1 MESPD
6 PADRPR
12 SEQPRRPGQDP
23 SAGSSTG
30 STGTTGA
37 RGGGSSGTRGARGE
51 GSSGARGEG
60 SSGARGARGEGSDGA
75 PGGRGAGAGG
85 PGPGKKSAGERLGA
99 AGQRLGSAS
108 KKVGHASKVGASGFA
123 SISRKTAGVTGRV
136 GKATGRRIQGLT
148 GAQGARESGLSRL
161 IELGAVNA
169 AGDTAFAVSL
179 AGTVF
184 FAVPSEQARDR
195 VALFLLLT
203 MAPFALM
210 APLIGPILDRFRH
223 GRRWAIGATL
233 GLRGFLVWSLAAS
246 IHDSSTWLY
255 PAALGCLVASK
266 AYGVTRASA
275 VPRLLPKEITL
286 VTANSRI
293 SLAGVAGATI
303 GAGIA
308 GAFAAIGPEWSLRW
322 AALVYTVGLILAIRL
337 PSRVDSPAGEE
348 MTGSAGR
355 EARRRAITAAVSR
368 GIRCNLGL
376 RFVSGFLTMY
386 LAFLLRDKPI
396 AGLDGAIAAGAVI
409 AAAGIGNSLGTL
421 TGSLLK
427 ARKPEIV
434 VLVVLLADA
443 AVAVV
448 VAILY
453 GFPTLIVL
461 GLVAGLCSSLGK
473 LSLDAMIQR
482 DVPETVRTSVF
493 ARSETVLQLSWVI
506 GGGCGI
512 ILPLIPRLG
521 FGFLAAVLLVVI
533 FLVVRHKPA
542 PQPRTPNA
550 APSGPRTPSPH
561 EATRPVRRPGS
572 EDSRA
577 DAAARHPDA
586 DEFRADAAA
595 RRTDET
601 RAEGTVLTSPQD
613 PTRISEVRTRGP
625 RPDNSGRYTEPTV
638 ELRLDPHG
646 RPAPVGDSPS
656 TTGSPGTPAP
666 TGNRSPG
673 TSPTA
678 GRWWSGQ
685 PDDDDTVAEPT
696 TWSEE
701 PTVERTAEQPT
712 SGRRDPRPAEDPSPR
727 GGVAPNDETRVER
740 RPSFF
745 RRRNR

>member
-1 MESPD
+1 V
-6 PADRPR
+6 
-12 SEQPRRPGQDP
+12 
-23 SAGSSTG
+23 
-30 STGTTGA
+30 
-37 RGGGSSGTRGARGE
+37 
-51 GSSGARGEG
+51 
-60 SSGARGARGEGSDGA
+60 
-75 PGGRGAGAGG
+75 AGG
-85 PGPGKKSAGERLGA
+85 
-99 AGQRLGSAS
+99 
-108 KKVGHASKVGASGFA
+108 KVG
-123 SISRKTAGVTGRV
+123 R
-136 GKATGRRIQGLT
+136 ATGRRIRGLT
-148 GAQGARESGLSRL
+148 GAQGAGESGLSRL

-210 APLIGPILDRFRH
+210 APLIGPVLDRFRH

-246 IHDSSTWLY
+246 MNGSGSTWLY

-275 VPRLLPKEITL
+275 VPRLLPKEISL

-322 AALVYTVGLILAIRL
+322 AALVYTIGLVLAIRL
-337 PSRVDSPAGEE
+337 PNKVDSPAGKE
-348 MTGSAGR
+348 MTGTAGR
-355 EARRRAITAAVSR
+355 DARRRAITAAVAR

-386 LAFLLRDKPI
+386 LAFLLRDKPLSGI
-396 AGLDGAIAAGAVI
+396 DGALAAGAVI
-409 AAAGIGNSLGTL
+409 AAAGLGNSLGTL

-427 ARKPEIV
+427 ARKPEAV

-443 AVAVV
+443 T
-448 VAILY
+448 VAILVAVFY
-453 GFPTLIVL
+453 GFPILIAL

-512 ILPLIPRLG
+512 VLPLIPRLG
-521 FGFLAAVLLVVI
+521 FGFLAAVLLVVL
-533 FLVVRHKPA
+533 FLVVRMKPSSRPTA
-542 PQPRTPNA
+542 GPLKPGGLG
-550 APSGPRTPSPH
+550 GPRAGDSAGGPHAERPTSTSRTILTTSVAEQRANRQPS
-561 EATRPVRRPGS
+561 ERRS
-572 EDSRA
+572 D
-577 DAAARHPDA
+577 
-586 DEFRADAAA
+586 
-595 RRTDET
+595 
-601 RAEGTVLTSPQD
+601 
-613 PTRISEVRTRGP
+613 
-625 RPDNSGRYTEPTV
+625 EPTV
-638 ELRLDPHG
+638 ELKFDDQSG
-646 RPAPVGDSPS
+646 AQRPEQPV
-656 TTGSPGTPAP
+656 
-666 TGNRSPG
+666 
-673 TSPTA
+673 

-685 PDDDDTVAEPT
+685 PDEDDDETVADQAP
-696 TWSEE
+696 WADE
-701 PTVERTAEQPT
+701 PTVERD
-712 SGRRDPRPAEDPSPR
+712 RNLFNR
-727 GGVAPNDETRVER
+727 R
-740 RPSFF
+740 RPGGG
-745 RRRNR
+745 RPPR

>member
-1 MESPD
+1 MERPD
-6 PADRPR
+6 PADPRRPDA
-12 SEQPRRPGQDP
+12 PRRPGTDSSSGSSRGP
-23 SAGSSTG
+23 SAGSGPS
-30 STGTTGA
+30 
-37 RGGGSSGTRGARGE
+37 
-51 GSSGARGEG
+51 
-60 SSGARGARGEGSDGA
+60 
-75 PGGRGAGAGG
+75 AGPEAG
-85 PGPGKKSAGERLGA
+85 KASAGERLGSA
-99 AGQRLGSAS
+99 SKKIGSAG
-108 KKVGHASKVGASGFA
+108 KKVGHASKVGATGFA
-123 SISRKTAGVTGRV
+123 TASKKTAGVTGRM
-136 GKATGRRIQGLT
+136 GKATGRRIRGLT
-148 GAQGARESGLSRL
+148 SAQGAGESGLSRL

-184 FAVPSEQARDR
+184 FAVPSDQARDR

-246 IHDSSTWLY
+246 INDSSTWLY

-275 VPRLLPKEITL
+275 VPRLLPKDVTL

-293 SLAGVAGATI
+293 SLAGLVGATA

-308 GAFAAIGPEWSLRW
+308 GAFALIGPAWSLRW
-322 AALVYTVGLILAIRL
+322 AAVVYGIGLVLAIRL

-348 MTGSAGR
+348 MTGTEGR
-355 EARRRAITAAVSR
+355 EARRKAITAAVAR

-396 AGLDGAIAAGAVI
+396 SGIDGAIAAGAVI

-427 ARKPEIV
+427 ARKPEAV

-443 AVAVV
+443 IVAICVAV
-448 VAILY
+448 LY
-453 GFPTLIVL
+453 GFPMLIAL

-493 ARSETVLQLSWVI
+493 ARSETVLQLAWVI

-512 ILPLIPRLG
+512 VLPLIPRLG
-521 FGFLAAVLLVVI
+521 FGFLAAVLAVVV
-533 FLVVRHKPA
+533 FLVIRQKPGTET
-542 PQPRTPNA
+542 PRT
-550 APSGPRTPSPH
+550 APSSSGRSPSDSGPAASGGPENHREPPERH
-561 EATRPVRRPGS
+561 ETRPVTT
-572 EDSRA
+572 
-577 DAAARHPDA
+577 AR
-586 DEFRADAAA
+586 
-595 RRTDET
+595 TI
-601 RAEGTVLTSPQD
+601 LTSPTD
-613 PTRISEVRTRGP
+613 PTAIQRISDRRAGDSPTREG
-625 RPDNSGRYTEPTV
+625 SRYNEPTV
-638 ELRLDPHG
+638 ELRFDP
-646 RPAPVGDSPS
+646 ADD
-656 TTGSPGTPAP
+656 GTPRREVP
-666 TGNRSPG
+666 KDVQSDDSRRTDGQQV
-673 TSPTA
+673 

-685 PDDDDTVAEPT
+685 PDDDDTVQDEAPWSNDPT
-696 TWSEE
+696 L
-701 PTVERTAEQPT
+701 ERKP
-712 SGRRDPRPAEDPSPR
+712 GL
-727 GGVAPNDETRVER
+727 
-740 RPSFF
+740 F
-745 RRRNR
+745 RRRPGNRPPR

>member
-1 MESPD
+1 MDHPD

-12 SEQPRRPGQDP
+12 PR
-23 SAGSSTG
+23 A
-30 STGTTGA
+30 
-37 RGGGSSGTRGARGE
+37 
-51 GSSGARGEG
+51 
-60 SSGARGARGEGSDGA
+60 DGPA
-75 PGGRGAGAGG
+75 ANGRKEKLETA
-85 PGPGKKSAGERLGA
+85 GKKLGTAGKRV
-99 AGQRLGSAS
+99 GQ
-108 KKVGHASKVGASGFA
+108 VSKVGAA
-123 SISRKTAGVTGRV
+123 ATGRV
-136 GKATGRRIQGLT
+136 GKATGRRIRGLT

-161 IELGAVNA
+161 IELGFVNA

-184 FAVPSEQARDR
+184 FAVPSSQARDR

-210 APLIGPILDRFRH
+210 APLIGPVLDRFRH

-275 VPRLLPKEITL
+275 VPRLLPKDVSL

-293 SLAGVAGATI
+293 SLAGVAGATV

-308 GAFAAIGPEWSLRW
+308 GAFAVIGPEWSLRW
-322 AALVYTVGLILAIRL
+322 AALVYTVGLVLAIRL

-348 MTGSAGR
+348 MTGTEGR
-355 EARRRAITAAVSR
+355 AARRRAVTAAVAR

-396 AGLDGAIAAGAVI
+396 AGIDGVVAAGAVI

-427 ARKPEIV
+427 ARKPEAV
-434 VLVVLLADA
+434 VLVVLLADTVV
-443 AVAVV
+443 AVAVAV
-448 VAILY
+448 FY
-453 GFPTLIVL
+453 GFPLLIVL

-506 GGGCGI
+506 GGACGI
-512 ILPLIPRLG
+512 VLPLIPRLG
-521 FGFLAAVLLVVI
+521 FGFLAGVLVVAVI
-533 FLVVRHKPA
+533 LVIRQKPA
-542 PQPRTPNA
+542 PQPPSRPRSRSREPGTTRTIMTTEPEPESIAERRA
-550 APSGPRTPSPH
+550 AGRRTTPT
-561 EATRPVRRPGS
+561 TRLEEPTIELRFDPGS
-572 EDSRA
+572 PD
-577 DAAARHPDA
+577 HP
-586 DEFRADAAA
+586 
-595 RRTDET
+595 
-601 RAEGTVLTSPQD
+601 
-613 PTRISEVRTRGP
+613 P
-625 RPDNSGRYTEPTV
+625 RPTPPTTQPTV
-638 ELRLDPHG
+638 
-646 RPAPVGDSPS
+646 
-656 TTGSPGTPAP
+656 
-666 TGNRSPG
+666 
-673 TSPTA
+673 

-685 PDDDDTVAEPT
+685 PDEDDDETAVDEAP
-696 TWSEE
+696 WAS
-701 PTVERTAEQPT
+701 ERTIETKP
-712 SGRRDPRPAEDPSPR
+712 PRPPREDQHPTPEPPRRKSP
-727 GGVAPNDETRVER
+727 
-740 RPSFF
+740 F
-745 RRRNR
+745 RRRPH

>member
-1 MESPD
+1 MERPD

-12 SEQPRRPGQDP
+12 P
-23 SAGSSTG
+23 SADGP
-30 STGTTGA
+30 A
-37 RGGGSSGTRGARGE
+37 ASGRKEKLESA
-51 GSSGARGEG
+51 
-60 SSGARGARGEGSDGA
+60 
-75 PGGRGAGAGG
+75 
-85 PGPGKKSAGERLGA
+85 GKKLGTAG
-99 AGQRLGSAS
+99 
-108 KKVGHASKVGASGFA
+108 KKVGTAGKKVGQASKVGAA
-123 SISRKTAGVTGRV
+123 ATGRV
-136 GKATGRRIQGLT
+136 GKATGRRIRGLT

-161 IELGAVNA
+161 IELGFVNA

-184 FAVPSEQARDR
+184 FAVPSSQARDR

-210 APLIGPILDRFRH
+210 APLIGPVLDRFRH

-293 SLAGVAGATI
+293 SLAGVAGATV

-322 AALVYTVGLILAIRL
+322 AAVVYTVGLVLAIRL

-348 MTGSAGR
+348 MTGTEGR
-355 EARRRAITAAVSR
+355 DARRRAITAAVAR

-396 AGLDGAIAAGAVI
+396 AGIDGVVAAGAVI

-427 ARKPEIV
+427 ARKPEAV
-434 VLVVLLADA
+434 VLVVLLADTVVA
-443 AVAVV
+443 IAVAVF
-448 VAILY
+448 Y
-453 GFPTLIVL
+453 GFPLLIVL

-506 GGGCGI
+506 GGAFGI
-512 ILPLIPRLG
+512 VLPLVPRFG
-521 FGFLAAVLLVVI
+521 FGFLAAVLILAVILVI
-533 FLVVRHKPA
+533 RQKPTPQPPTRPRPPA
-542 PQPRTPNA
+542 APPQPRE
-550 APSGPRTPSPH
+550 PRPGTGTTRTVMTTESIAERRANGHRPSP
-561 EATRPVRRPGS
+561 T
-572 EDSRA
+572 
-577 DAAARHPDA
+577 
-586 DEFRADAAA
+586 
-595 RRTDET
+595 
-601 RAEGTVLTSPQD
+601 
-613 PTRISEVRTRGP
+613 TRI
-625 RPDNSGRYTEPTV
+625 DEPTV
-638 ELRLDPHG
+638 EIRLDPPSPNHSHSPDPRSSDSRPSDPRSSDRRSPDPRSSDRRSPDPRSSDPRSSDHARAPEHPRSADHPRSG
-646 RPAPVGDSPS
+646 AARPA
-656 TTGSPGTPAP
+656 AP
-666 TGNRSPG
+666 
-673 TSPTA
+673 PTV

-685 PDDDDTVAEPT
+685 PAEDDETTVDEAPWASEPT
-696 TWSEE
+696 LETKPPE
-701 PTVERTAEQPT
+701 AL
-712 SGRRDPRPAEDPSPR
+712 RRKNP
-727 GGVAPNDETRVER
+727 
-740 RPSFF
+740 F
-745 RRRNR
+745 RRTR

>member
-1 MESPD
+1 MERPD
-6 PADRPR
+6 AADRPR
-12 SEQPRRPGQDP
+12 P
-23 SAGSSTG
+23 SADGP
-30 STGTTGA
+30 A
-37 RGGGSSGTRGARGE
+37 ASGRKEKLESA
-51 GSSGARGEG
+51 
-60 SSGARGARGEGSDGA
+60 
-75 PGGRGAGAGG
+75 
-85 PGPGKKSAGERLGA
+85 GKKLGTAG
-99 AGQRLGSAS
+99 
-108 KKVGHASKVGASGFA
+108 KKVGTAGKKVGQASKVGAA
-123 SISRKTAGVTGRV
+123 ATGRV
-136 GKATGRRIQGLT
+136 GKATGRRIRGLT

-161 IELGAVNA
+161 IELGFVNA

-184 FAVPSEQARDR
+184 FAVPSSQARDR

-210 APLIGPILDRFRH
+210 APLIGPVLDRFRH
-223 GRRWAIGATL
+223 GRRWAIGGTL

-293 SLAGVAGATI
+293 SLAGVAGATV

-322 AALVYTVGLILAIRL
+322 AALVYTVGLVLAIRL

-348 MTGSAGR
+348 MTGTEGR
-355 EARRRAITAAVSR
+355 DARRRAITAAVAR

-396 AGLDGAIAAGAVI
+396 AGIDGVVAAGAVI

-427 ARKPEIV
+427 ARKPEAV
-434 VLVVLLADA
+434 VLVVLLADTVVA
-443 AVAVV
+443 IAVAVF
-448 VAILY
+448 Y
-453 GFPTLIVL
+453 GFPLLIVL

-506 GGGCGI
+506 GGAFGI
-512 ILPLIPRLG
+512 VLPLIPRFG
-521 FGFLAAVLLVVI
+521 FGFLAAVLILAVVLVI
-533 FLVVRHKPA
+533 RQKPTPQPPTRPRSA
-542 PQPRTPNA
+542 AAPPQPREP
-550 APSGPRTPSPH
+550 
-561 EATRPVRRPGS
+561 RPGTGTTRTVMTTES
-572 EDSRA
+572 IAERRA
-577 DAAARHPDA
+577 NGHRPAP
-586 DEFRADAAA
+586 
-595 RRTDET
+595 TT
-601 RAEGTVLTSPQD
+601 RVD
-613 PTRISEVRTRGP
+613 
-625 RPDNSGRYTEPTV
+625 EPTV
-638 ELRLDPHG
+638 EIHLNPTSPDRSPSSDPRSADHTRAAEHPRSG
-646 RPAPVGDSPS
+646 AARPA
-656 TTGSPGTPAP
+656 AP
-666 TGNRSPG
+666 
-673 TSPTA
+673 PTV

-685 PDDDDTVAEPT
+685 PAEDDETTVDEAPWASEPT
-696 TWSEE
+696 LETKPPEV
-701 PTVERTAEQPT
+701 P
-712 SGRRDPRPAEDPSPR
+712 RRKNP
-727 GGVAPNDETRVER
+727 
-740 RPSFF
+740 F
-745 RRRNR
+745 RRTR